1 MNTQETSPSLPAK
14 ISSLE
19 QIIDGKDALIA
30 SLRKEHTEST
40 TAWQHRYDGVRAR
53 LRGFLQGELTRWL
66 QNATEAADADP
77 PYLPVVQQRL
87 RSALNGIQ
95 NELQWLNT
103 TR

>member
-1 MNTQETSPSLPAK
+1 MNSIFNNHRDQ

-66 QNATEAADADP
+66 ENATEPADADTP
-77 PYLPVVQQRL
+77 
-87 RSALNGIQ
+87 
-95 NELQWLNT
+95 
-103 TR
+103 